1 MSKKTRI
8 HRPTSA
14 TPKNPIV
21 PRIFHQSTFLENHVD
36 RRTGAKKLLKGA
48 KGATFKKMTMAEAI
62 AGFHRVADSLPTIS
76 EVTNKPEDNSPAL
89 VKMEPRLSGELLP
102 DPPTEVIVDMQSL
115 VGEKD
120 NG

>member
-36 RRTGAKKLLKGA
+36 RRTGAKKLLKGQP
-48 KGATFKKMTMAEAI
+48 GATYRRGETAE
-62 AGFHRVADSLPTIS
+62 GLEFPVNT
-76 EVTNKPEDNSPAL
+76 PEDNSAAL
-89 VKMEPRLSGELLP
+89 VKTGPRLSGELLP
-102 DPPTEVIVDMQSL
+102 DPPAEVIVDMQSL
-115 VGEKD
+115 DGEKD

>member
-8 HRPTSA
+8 HRPTTA
-14 TPKNPIV
+14 TPTKQPLGTV
-21 PRIFHQSTFLENHVD
+21 VHQSTFLENHVD
-36 RRTGAKKLLKGA
+36 RRTGAKKLLKGQP
-48 KGATFKKMTMAEAI
+48 GATYRRGETAE
-62 AGFHRVADSLPTIS
+62 GLEFPVNT
-76 EVTNKPEDNSPAL
+76 PEDNSAAL
-89 VKMEPRLSGELLP
+89 VKTGPRLSGELLP